1 MQVPYTLR
9 RNLLPTW
16 LKALTMTGILVF
28 SLTACKK
35 KLPDGVLDQGKLQE
49 VLYDYHMAQ
58 ALAQTHHDSLAY
70 YEWYYTEMVW
80 QKHHLTEQEFQTTMA
95 YYARNAELLAKV
107 YAKLDEQLAEATAGG
122 VHETNIYER
131 MTTAAGDTLNF
142 WPGKSFYVLSPET
155 GGRMEFQ
162 VAADT
167 IAHSGDQIMWEFEPR
182 WIYREGAKEAVAVLA
197 LHYEGD
203 SVLTQYVNIYGSGRQ
218 SIRMTA
224 GELPLRSISGFIYQ
238 QGKRDGGSVKLLLI
252 QSPVLVRFRN
262 KAHPITSPTEGD
274 STIHEAGNAP
284 TDLRTPEQRIRDSLL
299 RLDTLQRKRRV
310 M

>member
-1 MQVPYTLR
+1 MRAPHIHSR
-9 RNLLPTW
+9 FPLPIW
-16 LKALTMTGILVF
+16 LKALTIVGLLTC

-35 KLPDGVLDQGKLQE
+35 KLPEGVLDPGKLQE

-70 YEWYYTEMVW
+70 YEWYYTGMVW
-80 QKHHLTEQEFQTTMA
+80 QKYQITEEEFQTTMA
-95 YYARNAELLAKV
+95 YYAKNAELLAKV

-122 VHETNIYER
+122 VHEINVYER
-131 MTTAAGDTLNF
+131 MTATAGDTLNF

-167 IAHSGDQIMWEFEPR
+167 IAHPGDRIMWEFEPR
-182 WIYREGAKEAVAVLA
+182 WIYREGAKEAVAVLT

-203 SVLTQYVNIYGSGRQ
+203 SVLTQNISIYGSGRQ
-218 SIRMTA
+218 AIHLTT
-224 GELPLRSISGFIYQ
+224 GDLPLRSVSGFIYQ
-238 QGKRDGGSVKLLLI
+238 QGQQAGGTVKLLLI

-262 KAHPITSPTEGD
+262 KALPTPTPAESD
-274 STIHEAGNAP
+274 STSLEAGSTR
-284 TDLRTPEQRIRDSLL
+284 TDIRTPEQRIRDSLL
-299 RLDTLQRKRRV
+299 RLDTLQRKHRV
-310 M
+310 K